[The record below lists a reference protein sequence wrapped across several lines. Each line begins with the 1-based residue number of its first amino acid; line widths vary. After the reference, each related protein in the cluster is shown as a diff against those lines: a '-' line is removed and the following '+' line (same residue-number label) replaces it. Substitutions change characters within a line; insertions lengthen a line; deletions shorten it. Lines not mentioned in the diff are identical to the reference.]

1 MGGRSV
7 DRLVSTTN
15 IIKFKNITCTEVVI
29 SAVYVRYSSLERLL
43 IWEDLE
49 DIEESVDVP
58 WIVGGDFNVILEEI
72 EKLGGLPVTQK

>member
-29 SAVYVRYSSLERLL
+29 SAVYARYSSLERLL